1 MQCYASNIILCL
13 NSASTLHLLLFF
25 YIWNIIAQQF
35 FDGDYKQTLV
45 SPPFGLFKKKDNN
58 VYETKNNIESKD
70 YLYNKDSLSVSEA
83 LGLLQHTESEK
94 VKGLVQELSPIKKS
108 VRDSLE
114 SIAKIADN
122 LEHENIKLEE
132 LRFKSIVENSKRTVV
147 ASLKREASSDL
158 PLSESMQDIKKFNYR
173 LESIMNRFGEVSNS
187 HNRVMNVFMKKYA
200 GKLKGEFETLSS
212 LLEDTK
218 SVMAE
223 FEEENAAILKCIDV
237 LNLLSQKV
245 ALMKTYKNR
254 IENIH
259 KEIEISK
266 SRLDQSKIQ
275 LSSLEDPV
283 HFRES
288 CHNIEKIDALKKEE
302 QELHKHML
310 DLYSHVSR
318 AFTRYSYGMTKDTVS
333 RLKVL
338 ADEPWKIFDNDED
351 ISLYTSLLT
360 EIQKAITSSNIKLK
374 DSQKVLYYMDLI
386 IRSLSKYQYETKA
399 IKVRL
404 KLLQESKDGLV
415 VNKAKELRENINY
428 YNSTLDDLKQSS
440 DDMRKQLTENNSEC
454 GILVKRIED
463 CIFEIT
469 GKKYFLST

>member
-1 MQCYASNIILCL
+1 MLCKSCVL
-13 NSASTLHLLLFF
+13 IRYHPYISFYF
-25 YIWNIIAQQF
+25 YIWNTIAQQF

-58 VYETKNNIESKD
+58 IYETKNNIESKD

-254 IENIH
+254 IENLH
-259 KEIEISK
+259 KEIEILKSK
-266 SRLDQSKIQ
+266 LDQSKIQ
-275 LSSLEDPV
+275 LSSLENSV
-283 HFRES
+283 HFKES
-288 CHNIEKIDALKKEE
+288 CHNIEKIDNLKKEE

-386 IRSLSKYQYETKA
+386 IRSLPKYQHETKA
-399 IKVRL
+399 IKLRL

-440 DDMRKQLTENNSEC
+440 DDMKKQLTENSSEC

-463 CIFEIT
+463 YMFEIT
-469 GKKYFLST
+469 GKKYFLLI

>member
-1 MQCYASNIILCL
+1 MQVILSCVL
-13 NSASTLHLLLFF
+13 ILYQPYISFYF
-25 YIWNIIAQQF
+25 YIRNTIAQQF

-58 VYETKNNIESKD
+58 VYKTKSNIETKD
-70 YLYNKDSLSVSEA
+70 YLYNKDSLAISEA
-83 LGLLQHTESEK
+83 LVLLQHTESEK

-132 LRFKSIVENSKRTVV
+132 LRFKSIVEHSKRTVV

-187 HNRVMNVFMKKYA
+187 HNRVMNIFMKKYA
-200 GKLKGEFETLSS
+200 GKLKSEFEMLSS

-223 FEEENAAILKCIDV
+223 FEEENAAIMKCIDD
-237 LNLLSQKV
+237 LNSLSQKV

-254 IENIH
+254 IENIY
-259 KEIEISK
+259 KEIEILK
-266 SRLDQSKIQ
+266 GKLDQSKAQ
-275 LSSLEDPV
+275 LSSLENSV
-283 HFRES
+283 HFKES
-288 CHNIEKIDALKKEE
+288 CHKVEKIDTLRKEE

-318 AFTRYSYGMTKDTVS
+318 AFTKYSYGMAKDIIS

-338 ADEPWKIFDNDED
+338 TDEPWKIFDNDED
-351 ISLYTSLLT
+351 ISSYTSLLT
-360 EIQKAITSSNIKLK
+360 EIQKAINSSNIKLK
-374 DSQKVLYYMDLI
+374 DAQKVLYYMDI
-386 IRSLSKYQYETKA
+386 IIKSLPKYQHE
-399 IKVRL
+399 IKSINLRL
-404 KLLQESKDGLV
+404 KALQESKDGIV
-415 VNKAKELRENINY
+415 VNKATDLREHINY
-428 YNSTLDDLKQSS
+428 YNSKLDDLKQSS
-440 DDMRKQLTENNSEC
+440 NNMGRQMTENNSEC
-454 GILVKRIED
+454 GMLVKQIED

-469 GKKYFLST
+469 GKKYSLLSY

>member
-1 MQCYASNIILCL
+1 
-13 NSASTLHLLLFF
+13 
-25 YIWNIIAQQF
+25 
-35 FDGDYKQTLV
+35 V

-58 VYETKNNIESKD
+58 IYETKNNIESKD
-70 YLYNKDSLSVSEA
+70 YLYSRDSLAISVA
-83 LGLLQHTESEK
+83 LVLLQHTELEK

-158 PLSESMQDIKKFNYR
+158 PLLESMQDIKKFNYR

-187 HNRVMNVFMKKYA
+187 HNRVMNIFMKKYA
-200 GKLKGEFETLSS
+200 GKLKSEFETLSS

-223 FEEENAAILKCIDV
+223 FEEENAAIMKCIDV

-254 IENIH
+254 IENVH
-259 KEIEISK
+259 KEIEILKSK
-266 SRLDQSKIQ
+266 LDQSKIQ
-275 LSSLEDPV
+275 LSSLENSV
-283 HFRES
+283 HFKES
-288 CHNIEKIDALKKEE
+288 CHNIEKIDTLKKEE

-318 AFTRYSYGMTKDTVS
+318 AFTRYSYGMTKDTIS

-338 ADEPWKIFDNDED
+338 ADEPWKIFDNHED

-386 IRSLSKYQYETKA
+386 IRSVPKYQHETKA
-399 IKVRL
+399 IKLKL

-469 GKKYFLST
+469 GKKYSLLT